1 MNIRSAPVSE
11 GPSRPAK
18 HPTQRAV
25 ADFGT
30 LSGFESRVVRLAGT
44 VLSGRRRRASLL
56 VMMYHRVLAEPDPLR
71 PGEPDAIAF
80 EAQIE
85 LIAGDFNV
93 LPLREAIDRL
103 RSGTLP
109 ARAVSITFDDG
120 YANNY
125 EIAAPILAARRVPA
139 TIFVATGYL
148 NGGRMFNDTVIEAI
162 RSAPSGDFELQA
174 QGLPSFRLTDDASR
188 VHAASEIIARL
199 KYLDPHERVERADSV
214 AERVGVPLPSDL
226 MMNDA
231 QVERL
236 ARMGFEI
243 GAHTVSHPILASVDE
258 ATAWTEIAQSRQ
270 RLEEIVGEP
279 VRSFAYP
286 NGTPLKDY
294 SRAHVEL
301 VRKAGFD
308 IAVSTEWG
316 AATAQTDEFQIPR
329 VAPWDMRAWRY
340 AARMLRAYR
349 QRRLTVA

>member
-1 MNIRSAPVSE
+1 MNIRSAPVAE
-11 GPSRPAK
+11 NSRPSDVSAR
-18 HPTQRAV
+18 PA
-25 ADFGT
+25 AAAFGT
-30 LSGFESRVVRLAGT
+30 LSGLESRIVRLAGS

-71 PGEPDAIAF
+71 PGEPDAAGF
-80 EAQIE
+80 AAQIGI
-85 LIAGDFNV
+85 IAGDFNV

-103 RSGTLP
+103 RGGTLP

-162 RSAPSGDFELQA
+162 RRAPSGDLDLRA
-174 QGLPSFRLTDDASR
+174 QGLPSFRVVDDASR
-188 VHAASEIIARL
+188 VHAATEIIARL
-199 KYLDPHERVERADSV
+199 KYLDPQERVERAQSV
-214 AERVGVPLPSDL
+214 AERVGAPLPNDL
-226 MMNDA
+226 MMSDA

-258 ATAWTEIAQSRQ
+258 TMAWTEIAQSRE

-286 NGTPLKDY
+286 NGTPVKDY

-301 VRKAGFD
+301 VRRAGFD

-316 AATAQTDEFQIPR
+316 AATAQSDELQIPR
-329 VAPWDMRAWRY
+329 IAPWDMRAWRY

-349 QRRLTVA
+349 QRRVIVA